1 MIEVYLKDE
10 NVSLFL
16 LSNIFFRMESSSVQ
30 KQNTVEETWQDEA
43 S

>member
-16 LSNIFFRMESSSVQ
+16 PSNIFFRMESSSVQ
-30 KQNTVEETWQDEA
+30 KQHTVEETWQDEA